1 MKKALYTILG
11 FGVEDKLSAHDKRRI
26 RTVNFINLL
35 MIFFLIIGFTNYVFL
50 KTNFKLLNSLIFIGL
65 AVLSLFLNKFKRTQL
80 AFILFTLN
88 VNLSIFF
95 INKYYPFESGSFL
108 FYFPLIVSIVLLNN
122 PSLRDKY
129 SILHFG
135 ICALFFIGNIFIEFP
150 NLIVNNLSEEQIKLL
165 WYYNLI
171 ISSSITGI
179 LSFLLTRIIYNQN
192 REILLQNS
200 DLQKAQE
207 IVNNSLKEKEVLLAE
222 LNHRVKN
229 NLAIIS
235 GLLSLQ
241 ENSIENEEA
250 KRVLSDSKTRIMSM
264 ALVHKML
271 YENPQLKNIAIAKYS
286 SNLLAELLNSYNVT
300 KNIRVNEDYD
310 NIYLPV
316 SKSIPLGLILNELIT
331 NSIKYSYR
339 YGQKQDWVFDISIK
353 NTNNSVKL
361 IVKDNGPGFSN
372 NFNQETDTVSLGIF
386 LVKTLTEQI
395 DGEVKFSND
404 MGAKIELNFIL
415 N

>member
-1 MKKALYTILG
+1 
-11 FGVEDKLSAHDKRRI
+11 
-26 RTVNFINLL
+26 

-50 KTNFKLLNSLIFIGL
+50 KTDFKLLNSLIFIGL

-150 NLIVNNLSEEQIKLL
+150 NLIINNLSEEQIKLL

-192 REILLQNS
+192 REILLQNA